1 MRNGIVTIC
10 CSLLFLPLSTH
21 AQTGRDR
28 LLQGEI
34 LYEILLGNPLDALLI
49 YDSKAIHDRDL
60 PAAADASLTDAL
72 LALGLSNTV
81 ETQIKLRSDDTQ
93 TRNTSNR
100 DAYRLA
106 WFYYSRR
113 NPAQALQALDSIEG
127 KIEGV
132 SASQVD
138 YLRAL
143 VYLSIGR
150 FREAAELLNEL
161 PLIQQPR
168 GYAQYNLAMTQLL
181 GGEEDRGRATLAN
194 VGRLNTDD
202 TDLLALKD
210 LANIKLGYHYLQ
222 EGRLEQAKTS
232 FDRVRLDGPFTN
244 QALLGSGWTLI
255 SMGQTERAIVPWSML
270 HKQDAINDTIIE
282 AKMALPFAYSK
293 LGAHGKAA
301 NLYAHAI
308 ELFES
313 EIARLDAAS
322 EAIRRGELDK
332 VIVDSP
338 AIQGE
343 DWFISL
349 SRSSDQPEI
358 YLPLLLANDEIRDQ
372 AERHHQLARLSSRI
386 EQGLNS
392 IAVSTAYARLKQNRY
407 ESVLPAA
414 ENELQAIV
422 QLMKNIIPPP
432 PQQTGT
438 ANKPADPIA
447 EVALL
452 KKTYD
457 NYLRARNASADYQQR
472 LPEYSRELDALAKK
486 LNRLDKKLDQAIAD
500 SGKQLEALALATLD
514 QKRSQLKDYHH
525 NALFALAESYDFA
538 TGKRR

>member
-1 MRNGIVTIC
+1 MRNVIVTIC
-10 CSLLFLPLSTH
+10 GSLLCLPLSAH
-21 AQTGRDR
+21 AQGGHDR

-34 LYEILLGNPLDALLI
+34 LYESLLGNPLDALLI
-49 YDSKAIHDRDL
+49 YGSKATHDRDL
-60 PAAADASLTDAL
+60 SAAADASLTDAR

-81 ETQIKLRSDDTQ
+81 ERKIKSRSDDTQ
-93 TRNTSNR
+93 TRNASNR

-113 NPAQALQALDSIEG
+113 NPTQALEALDSIEG
-127 KIEGV
+127 KTEGV
-132 SASQVD
+132 SATHVD

-143 VYLSIGR
+143 VYLGIGR
-150 FREAAELLNEL
+150 FREAAELLYEL

-168 GYAQYNLAMTQLL
+168 GYAQYNLAMAQLL
-181 GGEEDRGRATLAN
+181 GGDEDRGQATLAR
-194 VGRLNTDD
+194 VGRLNTGDA
-202 TDLLALKD
+202 DLLALKD
-210 LANIKLGYHYLQ
+210 MANIKLGYRYLQ
-222 EGRLEQAKTS
+222 EGRLEKAKTS

-244 QALLGSGWTLI
+244 QALLGSGWTLF

-270 HKQDAINDTIIE
+270 HKQDAINDIVVE

-322 EAIRRGELDK
+322 EAIRKGELGK

-338 AIQGE
+338 AMQGE

-349 SRSSDQPEI
+349 SRSSEQPEL

-372 AERHHQLARLSSRI
+372 ADRHHQLARLNSRI

-392 IAVSTAYARLKQNRY
+392 IAASTAYARMKQNHY
-407 ESVLPAA
+407 KSALPAA
-414 ENELQAIV
+414 ENELQAIL
-422 QLMKNIIPPP
+422 QQMNNIIPPP
-432 PQQTGT
+432 QQQTGAT
-438 ANKPADPIA
+438 NKAAEPIA
-447 EVALL
+447 EVVLL
-452 KKTYD
+452 KQTYD
-457 NYLRARNASADYQQR
+457 NYLKARNASADYQQR

-486 LNRLDKKLDQAIAD
+486 LIRFDKKLDQAIAD
-500 SGKQLEALALATLD
+500 TGKQLQALALATLD
-514 QKRSQLKDYHH
+514 QKRSQLKAYHH

-538 TGKRR
+538 TGKRQ